1 MNACRFHAFLRV
13 AEMEDIEQLSRGELQ
28 ALAKTHGIKANKK
41 NADLIVE
48 LRALAAEQHRPEETV
63 KAEQNDNER
72 ADGCEDSKPPRK
84 SVGRK
89 RKSAA
94 APVPEPAVAEE
105 TAWATAAGESSTCAG
120 AGDYTSMSRAALQA
134 LAKERGF
141 KANAK
146 TADLIQM
153 LQGADPAETVLEPE
167 PEAPAAA
174 VPAGRK
180 SVAAAGRKSVAATG
194 RKSVAAAGR
203 KSVAA
208 AGRKSLARPRKST
221 APSKSANESQPE
233 RISEDP
239 APALEQGLSADA
251 TVNEETSA
259 AGYEAAM
266 ADVPAPATRT
276 SAVGSRRSADGQAA
290 SESTTKRQSSAAT
303 RQVNKFQKSVYNG
316 ITE

>member
-1 MNACRFHAFLRV
+1 
-13 AEMEDIEQLSRGELQ
+13 MEDIEQLSRGELQ

-180 SVAAAGRKSVAATG
+180 SVAAAGRKSVAA
-194 RKSVAAAGR
+194 AGR

>member
-1 MNACRFHAFLRV
+1 
-13 AEMEDIEQLSRGELQ
+13 MEVLEQLSRGELQ

-41 NADLIVE
+41 NADLIAE
-48 LRALAAEQHRPEETV
+48 LHALAAEQHSPEEPV
-63 KAEQNDNER
+63 KAEPHMPEDPEK
-72 ADGCEDSKPPRK
+72 AAGCEDGKPPRK

-94 APVPEPAVAEE
+94 ALADEPAVAEE
-105 TAWATAAGESSTCAG
+105 TAWATTVCGDSITCAG
-120 AGDYTSMSRAALQA
+120 AGGYAGMSRPALQA

-153 LQGADPAETVLEPE
+153 LQDADHAETVLEPE

-174 VPAGRK
+174 VAVPAGRK
-180 SVAAAGRKSVAATG
+180 SVS
-194 RKSVAAAGR
+194 AAGR

-208 AGRKSLARPRKST
+208 AGRKSLARPRKII
-221 APSKSANESQPE
+221 APSKSANGSQPE
-233 RISEDP
+233 KIAEDP
-239 APALEQGLSADA
+239 APAPEQGLAAADA
-251 TVNEETSA
+251 VHEETTA

-266 ADVPAPATRT
+266 VDAAAPTKRT
-276 SAVGSRRSADGQAA
+276 SVVGSRRSAEGQTA

-303 RQVNKFQKSVYNG
+303 RQVSMFSKVSSQWRIEEFY
-316 ITE
+316 